1 VPTKNTIK
9 TYIENGYYHIYS
21 RGVDKREIFLDQQ
34 DCAIFLYY
42 LKIYLSNPEDLSKE
56 LTSPKIL
63 FKITNL
69 NLSKEID
76 LLSFALMPNHFH
88 LQLKQYTVN
97 GIEKLTRRA
106 LTGYV
111 QYFNKKYKR
120 VGTLF
125 ESTYKAILVQTETQH
140 LYLSSY
146 IHRNPMKLVN
156 PKMDFIQFSSYPY
169 YRGEKNASWIKPQ
182 EILSFFKKT
191 YDKSELLSYTNFV
204 ESFKENPSQ
213 VLENLTLEEDTP

>member
-1 VPTKNTIK
+1 MPTKNTIK